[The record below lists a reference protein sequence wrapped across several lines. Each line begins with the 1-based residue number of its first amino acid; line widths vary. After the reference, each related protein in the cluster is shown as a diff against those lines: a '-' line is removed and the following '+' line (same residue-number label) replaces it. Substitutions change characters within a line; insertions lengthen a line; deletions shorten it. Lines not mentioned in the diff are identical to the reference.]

1 MVFQNAVHVI
11 DIDAFVEI
19 SCCERLTARL
29 ELLQA
34 DGEQDEQR
42 RFCEL
47 GNRPDHDNPA
57 AAERRENEQLG
68 KAHTDEDQACL
79 PVQVQ
84 MLRAV
89 GKTVFEALSHAEK
102 QAQAAIDDRVFPE
115 RAGFKAR

>member
-1 MVFQNAVHVI
+1 MTQINASI
-11 DIDAFVEI
+11 QIALGK
-19 SCCERLTARL
+19 RLTARL